1 MKISLRKAAALQNR
15 INETIRSIKIV
26 TTIGLNEFQ
35 KFDVVDRGNKDLLA
49 NDSRRK
55 DLLVAL
61 YRIRGWV
68 GAANAASG
76 IDALLAQ
83 AAYTDKRIQQLSELT
98 ELQPR
103 ESTEVIEGRVAKLAG
118 LAETSQRMRLYGEFD
133 EVKVSLVSTREIKA
147 FKQEVMELKKQKQS
161 INDEILELNIKTEI
175 ELTAEVV
182 GILQS
187 EDLV

>member
-35 KFDVVDRGNKDLLA
+35 KFDVVDHGNKDLLA
-49 NDSRRK
+49 NDGRRK
-55 DLLVAL
+55 ELLAAL

-103 ESTEVIEGRVAKLAG
+103 ESTEVIEGRIAKLAG
-118 LAETSQRMRLYGEFD
+118 QETSQRMRLYGEFD

-182 GILQS
+182 DVLRS